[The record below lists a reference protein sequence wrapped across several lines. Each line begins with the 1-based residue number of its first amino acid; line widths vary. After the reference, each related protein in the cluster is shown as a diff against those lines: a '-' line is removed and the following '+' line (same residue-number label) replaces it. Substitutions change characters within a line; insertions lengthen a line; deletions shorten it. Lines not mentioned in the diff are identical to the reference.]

1 MGKPQGRHGQDQDSK
16 FRYKYK
22 RNKSEMLFIFLIIV
36 GASDPCLVLCYNAP
50 SVRAQMFL

>member
-1 MGKPQGRHGQDQDSK
+1 MGKPQGKHGQDQDSK